1 MPQLLAGPGE
11 SCIRVHN
18 EQIDGVN
25 GGGRKRGKR
34 KREGRKKE
42 EKRERLIEG
51 MKYALFATI
60 CVSFLH

>member
-25 GGGRKRGKR
+25 GGGEEER
-34 KREGRKKE
+34 KE
-42 EKRERLIEG
+42 EKGGEEERGKEG
-51 MKYALFATI
+51 K
-60 CVSFLH
+60 VN